1 MNFLSLVDFS
11 AKFFYFVYLKKS
23 IVSLELVVDSRAGSI
38 WLALLRDGKLI
49 ELHEEQGN
57 NDFNVGDIYLGK
69 VRKVVP
75 SLNAAFVDVGF
86 EKDAFLHYLDLGP
99 QFNSLNKF
107 TKDTLNG
114 RQSVADLMYFKSEK
128 DIQKEGKI
136 DEIISSSQSILVQV
150 AKEPISSKGPR
161 LCAEI
166 TLAGR
171 YLVLVPFSDKIS
183 ISQKIRDNEERDRLK
198 ELMDSIKPKNFGVII
213 RTVAANKKVE
223 QIDQDLKNLLEKWR
237 TMHESLKIAS
247 PPKRVLGEIDKTSS
261 ILRDLLNA
269 DFTNIHINDESLF
282 AEVKD
287 YVSGIAP
294 GREKIVKHYDG
305 KLTIFERFGIN
316 KQIKSLFGKKVPLAS
331 GGYLIIEHTEAMHVI
346 DVNSGNRK
354 GAEGQESNAFSTN
367 IEAAEEIARVLQLRD
382 MGGIV
387 CIDFIDMHDRE
398 NNKLLYEKLKE
409 FMQRDRAKH
418 NILPPS
424 KFGVIEI
431 TRQRVR
437 PETDINTSE
446 QCPTCNGTGEVQ
458 ASILFADEIE
468 SNLNFLI
475 EDRGVKQLS
484 LHVHPYLEAYF
495 TKGFISKRLR
505 WFFKYKKWI
514 PIRGI
519 TAFNLLD
526 YSFKDKNNEEIPL

>member
-1 MNFLSLVDFS
+1 
-11 AKFFYFVYLKKS
+11 
-23 IVSLELVVDSRAGSI
+23 VSLELVVDSRSGSI

-57 NDFNVGDIYLGK
+57 SDFNVGDIYLGK

-107 TKDTLNG
+107 TKDTLNKKQG
-114 RQSVADLMYFKSEK
+114 VADLMYFKTEK

-198 ELMDSIKPKNFGVII
+198 DLMESIKPKNFGVII

-237 TMHESLKIAS
+237 TMHENLKVAS
-247 PPKRVLGEIDKTSS
+247 PPRRVLGEIDKTSS

-269 DFTNIHINDESLF
+269 DFTNIHINDETLF
-282 AEVKD
+282 SDVRE

-305 KLTIFERFGIN
+305 KLSIFERFGIN
-316 KQIKSLFGKKVPLAS
+316 KQIKALFGKKVPLAS

-387 CIDFIDMHDRE
+387 CVDFIDMHDRE

-446 QCPTCNGTGEVQ
+446 QCPTCKGTGEVQ
-458 ASILFADEIE
+458 ASILFAEEIE
-468 SNLNFLI
+468 SNLNFLL

-495 TKGFISKRLR
+495 TKGLLSKRLR

-519 TAFNLLD
+519 TAYNLLEYTFMD
-526 YSFKDKNNEEIPL
+526 NNNEEIPL